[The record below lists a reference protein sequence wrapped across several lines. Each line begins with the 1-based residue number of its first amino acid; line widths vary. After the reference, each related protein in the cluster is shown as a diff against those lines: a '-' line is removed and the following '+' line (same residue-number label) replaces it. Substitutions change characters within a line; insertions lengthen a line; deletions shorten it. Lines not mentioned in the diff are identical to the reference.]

1 MWRRRLPLCV
11 LVALALTF
19 RLAVVLSFHATAGD
33 GTQYY
38 KLAEQLRLTGR
49 LAYAPPP
56 APTAWSRLPGYPL
69 FLAATSVFHRGPST
83 VEEHTTR
90 AVCENAVLDVGT
102 ALLVFAMLEATAGAL
117 AAYLGFV
124 FVVLCPI
131 IVICSAH
138 ALTESLAVF
147 LTTLVVFLCLRA
159 HSHGSF
165 GPVVGAGLVL
175 GFMQLMR
182 VDSFTVIPGALVALW
197 WGGRTLWR
205 RALSQTVVLG
215 MLALLV
221 WAPWPIRNQLEFG
234 APHAE
239 GTEWLGMDGTPMRN
253 GVMTWMRSWASGQPG
268 EGYHLMAMSLGLPL
282 DPNRPNIVLSAMYDD
297 AAERQQVVDVLREYN
312 AHQLS
317 AKADARFIEMGH
329 ARAAAHPWRQHLVLP
344 ARRLLSL
351 WTPIPVYEMS
361 IRVRWLAM
369 PAAQRVY
376 GACEAVLFCICLA
389 MLLTYFLRYPLLFSV
404 AAAIILARSL
414 LHATIAHPCPTERY
428 VVECVPMLLLCGAA
442 GLGTLA
448 KRLRAR
454 ATP

>member
-49 LAYAPPP
+49 LAYAAPP

-69 FLAATSVFHRGPST
+69 FLATTSVFHREPST

-102 ALLVFAMLEATAGAL
+102 ALLVFAMLEATACAV

-138 ALTESLAVF
+138 ALTESLATF

-159 HSHGSF
+159 RAARTLL
-165 GPVVGAGLVL
+165 PVIGAGVAL

-182 VDSFTVIPGALVALW
+182 VDSFTVIPGVLVALW
-197 WGGRTLWR
+197 WNRHAEWR
-205 RALSQTVVLG
+205 RAFAQTAVLG

-221 WAPWPIRNQLEFG
+221 WSPWPIRNQIEFG

-239 GTEWLGMDGTPMRN
+239 GTEWLGMDGTPLRN

-282 DPNRPNIVLSAMYDD
+282 DPDRPNIVLSAMYDD
-297 AAERQQVVDVLREYN
+297 AAERQQVVDVLGEYN
-312 AHQLS
+312 AHKLS
-317 AKADARFIEMGH
+317 AKADARFIEMGR
-329 ARAAAHPWRQHLVLP
+329 ARAEAHPWRQHLVLP
-344 ARRLLSL
+344 AQRLLSM

-369 PAAQRVY
+369 PGAQRVY
-376 GACEAVLFCICLA
+376 GTCEAVLFGLCLA
-389 MLLTYFLRYPLLFSV
+389 MMIGYFRRYALLFTV
-404 AAAIILARSL
+404 AASVIVSRSL

-428 VVECVPMLLLCGAA
+428 VAECVPLLVMCGAA
-442 GLGTLA
+442 GLAELA
-448 KRLRAR
+448 TRWRGMR
-454 ATP
+454 